1 MNKLNVKAFALSCAI
16 FMGVGFF
23 GITWWIIFTDGS
35 REAFDFI
42 GNVYLGYS
50 FTPLGSLVGFVW
62 GFVDGLVLGTI
73 FSWMYNWFLSRNHG
87 AKHS

>member
-62 GFVDGLVLGTI
+62 GFVDGLVLGAI
-73 FSWMYNWFLSRNHG
+73 FSWMYNMIASRYPDS
-87 AKHS
+87 KPS